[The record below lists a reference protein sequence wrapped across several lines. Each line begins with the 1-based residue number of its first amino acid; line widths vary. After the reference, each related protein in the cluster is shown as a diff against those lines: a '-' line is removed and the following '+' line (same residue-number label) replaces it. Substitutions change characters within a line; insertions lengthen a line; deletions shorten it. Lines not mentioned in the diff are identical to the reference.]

1 MRREVEYVRSY
12 FAQFRYEPELEE
24 IHAFFPKKVARK
36 NIALYLSRHT
46 KNTPQGYIQT
56 ARQKRKRVERSI
68 QKLRRLRRYFE
79 GLSRFRCIR
88 YVGLSGSTALLHASE
103 ADDVDLFI
111 IAAKNRIW
119 TARAVANLLALCFGI
134 KRGRNMLKA
143 NDRVCLNLFFSENGL
158 TIPTER
164 RTEYMGHEVLQTV
177 PIIDVNHTYRR
188 FLKCNRWVTGF
199 FPNVRVDS
207 YLPYKTLTVPH
218 RWTIERKKTSTPF
231 DDLIEYIWRVLQI
244 MYMKKPE
251 GDERIEQHQL
261 WFHPRD
267 YQKQVRRRVFRI

>member
-1 MRREVEYVRSY
+1 MRREIEYVRSY
-12 FAQFRYEPELEE
+12 FSQFRYEPELEE
-24 IHAFFPKKVARK
+24 IYAFFPKKVARK
-36 NIALYLSRHT
+36 SIATYLSRHT
-46 KNTPQGYIQT
+46 KNTPLGYTQT
-56 ARQKRKRVERSI
+56 ARQKRKRVERSM
-68 QKLRRLRRYFE
+68 QKLQRLRRYFE
-79 GLSRFRCIR
+79 GLSRLRCIR

-134 KRGRNMLKA
+134 KRGRNALKA

-158 TIPTER
+158 TIPMER

-188 FLKCNRWVTGF
+188 FLKSNRWVTGF

-207 YLPYKTLTVPH
+207 YIPYKTQTVPD
-218 RWTIERKKTSTPF
+218 RWTMERSNTSF
-231 DDLIEYIWRVLQI
+231 ILDRLIEGMWKKLQL
-244 MYMKKPE
+244 MYMKTPV

-267 YQKQVRRRVFRI
+267 YQKRVRRAVFKI